1 MRFFLRS
8 KKFKILSATLI
19 AVLVIAIL
27 AGVVG
32 GVMFPGSGL
41 ASTIISPF
49 QKLVTSLTGSISDTY
64 TAFTKSTE
72 LMDENDAL
80 KAEIAALNEQLT
92 DYQDALAE
100 NEFYKEYLEIKEQN
114 PDFQFQSA
122 MVISRDSADAY
133 GTFTIDRGSLHGIS
147 AHDPVI
153 TAQGLVGY
161 IEEVSLT
168 SCKVVTILNPNLS
181 AGGYDSRTADAGILN
196 GDAKLAESGMCR
208 LYNLPRSAS
217 VTIGDF
223 IVTSGGGIFPRGLIV
238 GKVADIKQETLDTT
252 ITASVAP
259 TAELNDLRQVM
270 VITYFTGQ
278 GSLADA
284 EVDK

>member
-1 MRFFLRS
+1 MHFFLRS
-8 KKFKILSATLI
+8 KKFKILSTTLI
-19 AVLVIAIL
+19 IVLVL
-27 AGVVG
+27 AVITGVVG
-32 GVMFPGSGL
+32 GIMFPASGL

-49 QKLVTSLTGSISDTY
+49 QKLVTTVTNSVGDAY
-64 TAFTKSTE
+64 TAFVDSTE
-72 LMDENDAL
+72 LMEENEALRDELASL
-80 KAEIAALNEQLT
+80 REQLT
-92 DYQDALAE
+92 EYQDAMAE

-122 MVISRDSADAY
+122 MVISRDSTDAY

-168 SCKVVTILNPNLS
+168 SCKVVTVLNPKLS

-196 GDAKLAESGMCR
+196 GDPALAERGMCR
-208 LYNLPRSAS
+208 LYNLPRSSS
-217 VTIGDF
+217 VTIGDY

-238 GKVADIKQETLDTT
+238 GKVADLRQETVDTT
-252 ITASVAP
+252 ITASVEP
-259 TAELNDLRQVM
+259 TSEINELRQVM

-278 GSLADA
+278 GSVA
-284 EVDK
+284 ERQVAQ